1 MTMTYTVRTAGRVV
15 RPGLA
20 LGIILGSLAACD
32 LGVTNPGPTQDAF
45 LSDSLSL
52 AAQVAGVGYTL
63 GDGMNYLVL
72 HSAVATRE
80 LFPTGQSG
88 QFGVEPRNWVGL
100 LVTEEQGTPWN
111 LLSRS
116 RWLGEQAILRLQT
129 VLGPTAFAKHPQ
141 AAQALI
147 WRGFNARVLG
157 EAMCVSIING
167 GPATPAR
174 DNLVRAESSFT
185 AAIAVATAANNA
197 TLTNA
202 AYAGRAQVRVALADW
217 SGAVADAGRVPTT
230 FVYKMPYFS
239 NVDEF
244 GYNRTMWSSTSQSFF
259 KATSTWNTWYAQYF
273 DETKDPRVP
282 YTLTALK
289 GSGAFPPVGAVN
301 WWPQAKYVT
310 NTAGVNL
317 ASGREMRLIEAEAA
331 LRSGSIS
338 GAMTFI
344 DANRASAG
352 ATVVSRPANLTDA
365 WTLLKRERGIEL
377 WLEGRRIAD
386 LRRWAATGTPGALDA
401 KETPGA
407 ASFLEGQSVCCPVS
421 RQEIDTN
428 PNKVG
433 TP

>member
-1 MTMTYTVRTAGRVV
+1 MTQTVRTNNRVA
-15 RPGLA
+15 RRGLVLA
-20 LGIILGSLAACD
+20 CILGGLTACD
-32 LGVTNPGPTQDAF
+32 LSVSNPGPTQDSF

-88 QFGVEPRNWVGL
+88 QFGIEPRNWVGL
-100 LVTEEQGTPWN
+100 LVTEEQGTPWD
-111 LLSRS
+111 LLSRA
-116 RWLGEQAILRLQT
+116 RWLGDQAIGRLQT
-129 VLGPTAFAKHPQ
+129 VLGPANFAKHPQ

-147 WRGFNARVLG
+147 WRGFTSRILG
-157 EAMCVSIING
+157 EAMCVSIVNG

-174 DNLVRAESSFT
+174 DNLVRAESTFT
-185 AAIAVATAANNA
+185 AAIAVATAANN
-197 TLTNA
+197 TNLTSA

-217 SGAVADAGRVPTT
+217 PGAVADAARVPTA
-230 FVYKMPYFS
+230 FVYKMPYFA

-244 GYNRTMWSSTSQSFF
+244 GYNRTMWSSSSQSFF
-259 KATSTWNTWYAQYF
+259 KATSTWNTWYSQYY
-273 DETKDPRVP
+273 DETKDPRVS
-282 YTLTALK
+282 YTLTSLK

-301 WWPQAKYVT
+301 WWPQSKYAT

-317 ASGREMRLIEAEAA
+317 ASGREARLIEAEAA
-331 LRSGSIS
+331 LRGGNI
-338 GAMTFI
+338 GNAMTLI
-344 DANRASAG
+344 DGNRASAG
-352 ATVVSRPANLTDA
+352 APVAARPANLAEA
-365 WTLLKRERGIEL
+365 WTLLKRERGIEM

-386 LRRWAATGTPGALDA
+386 LRRWAATSTPGSLDP
-401 KETPGA
+401 KEIPGA
-407 ASFLEGQSVCCPVS
+407 ASYLEGQSSCFPVS

-428 PNKVG
+428 INHVG

>member
-1 MTMTYTVRTAGRVV
+1 MTMTHTVRTAGQVV
-15 RPGLA
+15 RYGLA
-20 LGIILGSLAACD
+20 LGSLVGGLAACD
-32 LGVTNPGPTQDAF
+32 LSVTNPGPTQDAF
-45 LSDSLSL
+45 LADSLSL
-52 AAQVAGVGYTL
+52 SAQVAGVGYTI

-88 QFGVEPRNWVGL
+88 QFGVEPRNGVGL
-100 LVTEEQGTPWN
+100 LVTEEQATPWN
-111 LLSRS
+111 LLSRA
-116 RWLGEQAILRLQT
+116 RWLSDQAVGRVQT
-129 VLGPTAFAKHPQ
+129 VLGPTAFAKHPL

-147 WRGFNARVLG
+147 WRGFAYRVLG
-157 EAMCVSIING
+157 EAMCVSIMNG

-174 DNLVRAESSFT
+174 DNLVRAESTFT

-217 SGAVADAGRVPTT
+217 SGAVADAGRVPTS
-230 FVYKMPYFS
+230 FVYKMPYFA

-259 KATSTWNTWYAQYF
+259 KATSTWNTWYSQYY
-273 DETKDPRVP
+273 DATKDPRVP

-301 WWPQAKYVT
+301 WWPQAKYAT

-338 GAMTFI
+338 DAMTLI
-344 DANRASAG
+344 DANRASAA
-352 ATVVSRPANLTDA
+352 ATVVARPATITEA
-365 WTLLKRERGIEL
+365 WTLFKRERGIEL

-386 LRRWAATGTPGALDA
+386 LRRWAATSTPGALDP
-401 KETPGA
+401 KETPGT
-407 ASFLEGQSVCCPVS
+407 ASYLEGQSVCFPVS

-428 PNKVG
+428 LNNIGAP
-433 TP
+433 

>member
-1 MTMTYTVRTAGRVV
+1 MTQTVRTNNRVA
-15 RPGLA
+15 RRGLVLA
-20 LGIILGSLAACD
+20 CILGGLTACD
-32 LGVTNPGPTQDAF
+32 LSVSNPGPTQDSF

-100 LVTEEQGTPWN
+100 LVTEEQGTPWD
-111 LLSRS
+111 LLSRA
-116 RWLGEQAILRLQT
+116 RWLGDQAIGRLQT
-129 VLGPTAFAKHPQ
+129 VLGPANFAKHPQ

-147 WRGFNARVLG
+147 WRGFTSRILG

-174 DNLVRAESSFT
+174 DNLVRAESTFT

-197 TLTNA
+197 NLTSA

-217 SGAVADAGRVPTT
+217 LGAVADAGRVPTA
-230 FVYKMPYFS
+230 FVYKMPYFA

-244 GYNRTMWSSTSQSFF
+244 GYNRTMWSSSSQSFF
-259 KATSTWNTWYAQYF
+259 KATSTWNTWYSQYY
-273 DETKDPRVP
+273 DETKDPRVS
-282 YTLTALK
+282 YTLTSLK

-301 WWPQAKYVT
+301 WWPQSKYST

-317 ASGREMRLIEAEAA
+317 ASGREARLIEAEAA
-331 LRSGSIS
+331 LRGGNIGS
-338 GAMTFI
+338 AMTLI

-352 ATVVSRPANLTDA
+352 APVLARPANIAEA
-365 WTLLKRERGIEL
+365 WTLLKRERGIEM

-386 LRRWAATGTPGALDA
+386 LRRWAATSTPGSLDP
-401 KETPGA
+401 KEIPGA
-407 ASFLEGQSVCCPVS
+407 ASYLEGQSSCFPVS

-428 PNKVG
+428 INNVG